1 MGCGDIHGLYVI
13 CIIVSSFEKIKF
25 VIFKKDLPCTT
36 KVTVSV
42 VKGAAHLS
50 LDYIS
55 FHVGLILG
63 IVKKGVHGPGLWMG
77 LTDPVH
83 ILMDPVNGPGPR
95 SGP

>member
-1 MGCGDIHGLYVI
+1 MKMGCGDIHGLYVN

-42 VKGAAHLS
+42 VKGAALLS
-50 LDYIS
+50 LNYIS

-63 IVKKGVHGPGLWMG
+63 IVKKGS
-77 LTDPVH
+77 
-83 ILMDPVNGPGPR
+83 MDLVYGWGSR
-95 SGP
+95 IRFIF